1 MKDKD
6 APTYF
11 AQAQKTAA
19 EEHACGRFGD
29 VVRPTLTGTSDASP
43 LVAPNW
49 SSNPVPAE
57 PPLGDLGFLNA
68 EQIAQHRRIARK
80 RRV

>member
-6 APTYF
+6 ADTYF
-11 AQAQKTAA
+11 AQAQKAA
-19 EEHACGRFGD
+19 EEHAGGRFGN
-29 VVRPTLTGTSDASP
+29 VAPPTLTGTADASP

-49 SSNPVPAE
+49 STNLDPAE